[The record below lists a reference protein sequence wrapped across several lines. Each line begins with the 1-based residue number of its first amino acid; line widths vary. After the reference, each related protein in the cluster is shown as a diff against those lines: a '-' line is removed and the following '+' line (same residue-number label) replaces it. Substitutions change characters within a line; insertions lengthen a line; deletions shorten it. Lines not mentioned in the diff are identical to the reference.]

1 MAGFF
6 CWSNSQL
13 THDCYNQ
20 KFLLL
25 ESMRII
31 DYLKTPFP
39 RPKRNRKNLL
49 LVVFLGVS
57 ASVFILLYKPFGIEN
72 NAGDLATDLVIGSLG
87 LVFILSVLFMEWG
100 MPWLFP
106 KLFKRWTLG
115 KALLW
120 YTLVILFVAVMNFLY
135 KSWWSSFRE
144 FTWTDFGLVLGRVLG
159 ISFTVSFFVLGLW
172 QYLNRKK
179 LSLITSNEN
188 YKVTADN
195 GDEYSLNLKQ
205 LLYLSSDD
213 NYVDVHYLEDR
224 DRKKIVLRSSL
235 KNIETQIVNPLSP
248 IYRCHRSYLINAER
262 FKIAKQTSR
271 SMTLVLKE
279 GDDEVPVSKQF
290 ISEIN
295 TRL

>member
-1 MAGFF
+1 
-6 CWSNSQL
+6 
-13 THDCYNQ
+13 
-20 KFLLL
+20 
-25 ESMRII
+25 MRLA

-39 RPKRNRKNLL
+39 RPKRNRKNLM
-49 LVVFLGVS
+49 LVVLLGVS

-87 LVFILSVLFMEWG
+87 LVFIVSVLFMEWVI
-100 MPWLFP
+100 PWLFP

-120 YTLVILFVAVMNFLY
+120 YTLVILFVALANFLY
-135 KSWWSSFRE
+135 KSWWSSFNE

-179 LSLITSNEN
+179 LSQLTSTEN
-188 YKVTADN
+188 YMVTAAN
-195 GDEYSLNLKQ
+195 GDEYDLNLSNV
-205 LLYLSSDD
+205 LYLSSDD
-213 NYVDVHYLEDR
+213 NYVDVHYLESGE
-224 DRKKIVLRSSL
+224 RKKIVLRTSL
-235 KNIETQIVNPLSP
+235 KNVEQQLVNPLSP

-262 FKIAKQTSR
+262 FQIEKQTSR

-279 GDDEVPVSKQF
+279 YGDVVPVSQQY
-290 ISEIN
+290 ISSIKS
-295 TRL
+295 RL